1 MERAYE
7 RMHER
12 ARQGLGAQAFEVQ
25 ADEVEVKDGT

>member
-12 ARQGLGAQAFEVQ
+12 ARQGLGAKAFEVE
-25 ADEVEVKDGT
+25 AKDGT